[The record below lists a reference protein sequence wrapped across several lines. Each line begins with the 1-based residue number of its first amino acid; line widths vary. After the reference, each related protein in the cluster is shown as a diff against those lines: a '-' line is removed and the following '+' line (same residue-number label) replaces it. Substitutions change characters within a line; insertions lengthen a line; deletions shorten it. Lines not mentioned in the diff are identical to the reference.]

1 MLFKFYIS
9 VYVYFKF
16 RLIFFF
22 FHDSS
27 IFVIKIKNA
36 KSDVIK
42 FLSPCIVRKIERFF
56 VLLHYMPDE
65 ERNFESVKTLIY
77 ATRAELLV
85 I

>member
-1 MLFKFYIS
+1 MQNQTL
-9 VYVYFKF
+9 
-16 RLIFFF
+16 L
-22 FHDSS
+22 SS
-27 IFVIKIKNA
+27 CLLE
-36 KSDVIK
+36 S
-42 FLSPCIVRKIERFF
+42 RKIERFF